1 MKANP
6 TEYEARDRAAR
17 AQTLPEI
24 EGTHYPSTAAR
35 VSRIL
40 VPTDFTEASEN
51 AISFGVGLAAQLG
64 AGVVICH
71 VYQLPMTLAGAE
83 LATLPTVDGTAEI
96 DRAARVGAQ
105 QAILRHA
112 QQQVPLAAI
121 VRPGDPETEIRTI
134 AREIGAD
141 LIILGSHGRT
151 GLMRALVGSVTDDVV
166 HHSEIPVLV
175 LHGHGARKT

>member
-1 MKANP
+1 MKANH
-6 TEYEARDRAAR
+6 TDYETRDRAAR

-24 EGTHYPSTAAR
+24 DGARYWSTAAR

-40 VPTDFTEASEN
+40 IPTDFTEASDN
-51 AISFGVGLAAQLG
+51 AIAFGVGLAAQLG
-64 AGVVICH
+64 AGVIICH

-83 LATLPTVDGTAEI
+83 LATSPSLASTAEI

-121 VRPGDPETEIRTI
+121 VRPGDPEIEIRTI

-141 LIILGSHGRT
+141 LIILGTHGRT
-151 GLMRALVGSVTDDVV
+151 GLMRALLGSVTDDVV
-166 HHSEIPVLV
+166 RHSEIPVLV
-175 LHGHGARKT
+175 LHGNETRKV